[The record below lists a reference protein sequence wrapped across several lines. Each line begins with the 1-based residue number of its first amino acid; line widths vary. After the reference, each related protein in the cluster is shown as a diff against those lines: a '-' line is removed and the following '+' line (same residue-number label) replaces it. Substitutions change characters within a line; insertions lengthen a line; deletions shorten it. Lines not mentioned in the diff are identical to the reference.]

1 LPFRIDPLPAG
12 AALTAA
18 TCRAVCWLVCLLEVG
33 AAWAHMSGELV
44 GAELAAGFA

>member
-1 LPFRIDPLPAG
+1 MDPLAAG
-12 AALTAA
+12 IALTAA
-18 TCRAVCWLVCLLEVG
+18 TWRAVYWLVCLLDVG